1 MIEDGYKDFGLDD
14 YKLRVALAEAEEM
27 AA

>member
-14 YKLRVALAEAEEM
+14 YKLRVALSEAEEM